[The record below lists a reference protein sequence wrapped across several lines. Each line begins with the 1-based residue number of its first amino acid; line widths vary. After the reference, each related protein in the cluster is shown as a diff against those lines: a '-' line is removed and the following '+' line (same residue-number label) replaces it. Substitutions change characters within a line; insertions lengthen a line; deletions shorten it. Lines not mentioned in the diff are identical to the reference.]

1 MIRNKYF
8 RLVVLIFTL
17 LVPLQALS
25 FWSYKISSP
34 IINDQIIFG
43 GLSSNAV
50 SIIISTL
57 ILALLIF
64 FLASREK
71 VLILW
76 SGLLLSG
83 SVSNIID
90 RVIYGG
96 VVDYFNLANLFVFN
110 LSDLLI
116 IFGLSGL
123 VFNYI
128 KKT

>member
-1 MIRNKYF
+1 MIRNKYSH
-8 RLVVLIFTL
+8 LVVLIFTL

-25 FWSYKISSP
+25 FWAYKISSP

-57 ILALLIF
+57 ILALLTF
-64 FLASREK
+64 YLVSREK

-83 SVSNIID
+83 SASNIID

-96 VVDYFNLANLFVFN
+96 VIDYFNLMNLFVFN
-110 LSDLLI
+110 LSDILI
-116 IFGLSGL
+116 ISGLSVL
-123 VFNYI
+123 VLFHI
-128 KKT
+128 EKT